1 MEVDEDRSDFEKDEE
16 EEDDSVS
23 DLLRD
28 RFRLSAISIAEHEAK
43 RNGMEISPPIVA
55 CIADLAFK
63 YIVMFAIKP
72 KISLGARAPL
82 ASGQLAKDLE
92 LFAHHAGRKSVTV
105 ADVIVS
111 VHRNEHL
118 AASLRSFHDELKA
131 KEPQCERKRKKVARK
146 DDKAIDGIVSIP
158 DL

>member
-1 MEVDEDRSDFEKDEE
+1 MEVDEDRSDFEKEE
-16 EEDDSVS
+16 DEEDDSVS

-28 RFRLSAISIAEHEAK
+28 RFRLSAISIAEYEAK
-43 RNGMEISPPIVA
+43 RNGMEISQPIVA

-63 YIVMFAIKP
+63 YI
-72 KISLGARAPL
+72 
-82 ASGQLAKDLE
+82 GQLAKDLE
-92 LFAHHAGRKSVTV
+92 LFAHHAGRKSVTM

-111 VHRNEHL
+111 AHRNEHL

-131 KEPQCERKRKKVARK
+131 KETQCERKRKKVPRK